1 MIIWDWHGD
10 EYNRVKFYLPD
21 FVRYIGETVPH
32 TDKLVTAD
40 GHWLHKIPKANRAN
54 VVVYPCV
61 KDVEHIKAL
70 GYKLAFCKDKEQ
82 STKWGAGA
90 IILPPDFDSFNEPK
104 TIQRNVCSLVHNYEL
119 RDKKNYD
126 LTVSYGVVNYG
137 FPNNPTFSPE
147 SIINTSKYLFHA
159 KEVGYLCNVVIK
171 AINLGTPVIFT
182 SKSYQY
188 GYKDYI
194 TNPLIADS
202 KEQFDAIINSD
213 AIYKEQIE
221 LYKTYKQNIIDL
233 QNQTKIDI
241 NQIWKTSNIQET
253 LGT

>member
-1 MIIWDWHGD
+1 
-10 EYNRVKFYLPD
+10 
-21 FVRYIGETVPH
+21 
-32 TDKLVTAD
+32 
-40 GHWLHKIPKANRAN
+40 
-54 VVVYPCV
+54 
-61 KDVEHIKAL
+61 
-70 GYKLAFCKDKEQ
+70 
-82 STKWGAGA
+82 
-90 IILPPDFDSFNEPK
+90 
-104 TIQRNVCSLVHNYEL
+104 
-119 RDKKNYD
+119 
-126 LTVSYGVVNYG
+126 VSYGVVNYG
-137 FPNNPTFSPE
+137 FPNNPTFSAE
-147 SIINTSKYLFHA
+147 SVINTSKYLFHA

-241 NQIWKTSNIQET
+241 TRIWNISNIQET